1 MLVAVLHS
9 SALRLLRDGMVAGS
23 APAPAVLVVVRR
35 ICEPWLA
42 PGMMLRVGRRACG
55 WQVAVVVPVLM
66 VLVVRVVG

>member
-1 MLVAVLHS
+1 
-9 SALRLLRDGMVAGS
+9 MVAGS